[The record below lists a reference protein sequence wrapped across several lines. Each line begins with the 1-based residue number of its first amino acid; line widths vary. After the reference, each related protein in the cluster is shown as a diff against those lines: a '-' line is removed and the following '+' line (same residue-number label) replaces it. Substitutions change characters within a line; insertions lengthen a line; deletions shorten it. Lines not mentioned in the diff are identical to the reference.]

1 MSDADLDGQ
10 VEEWIQRKSRLVT
23 AMVEKVDVQFIKLP
37 SMAVALETPT
47 SYPLPSLAVQ
57 DRVRHCV
64 MSAPGWPW

>member
-10 VEEWIQRKSRLVT
+10 VEEWVQRKSRPVT

-47 SYPLPSLAVQ
+47 AYPLPSLAVQ
-57 DRVRHCV
+57 VGVRHCV